1 MANTHT
7 VAVAARMISEETGK
21 AIAPRTLTD
30 LFYKRALD
38 VNRCPIVGD
47 RRMIPCDYVPQII
60 EVLKKRGLVPET
72 STGEPR

>member
-7 VAVAARMISEETGK
+7 VAVAARVISEETGK
-21 AIAPRTLTD
+21 EIAPRTLTD

-47 RRMIPCDYVPQII
+47 RRMIPCDYLPEII
-60 EVLKKRGLVPET
+60 AVLTKRGLVTQSCTE
-72 STGEPR
+72 GKA